1 MSVKKC
7 DKTHVLCLC
16 SLHKKHVIYAHT
28 VEDFQNRIILA
39 GAKKIHRNLHR
50 VYFTEQICSDEKI
63 VYIQYIYNIT
73 EYMYI
78 YTVKTLARAT
88 AFSVCFV

>member
-1 MSVKKC
+1 MFCVC
-7 DKTHVLCLC
+7 AY
-16 SLHKKHVIYAHT
+16 KKHVIYAHT

-63 VYIQYIYNIT
+63 VYIQYTCI
-73 EYMYI
+73 YI